1 MMRTVTLSVESA
13 NSAIESALQAFNG
26 KSQGEHISFASLDLL
41 WKVLAPNRMGIV
53 KALTGSEP
61 LALRE
66 IARRVGRDV
75 KAVHTD
81 VQMLLKAG
89 VLDKAADGKIV
100 FGYDAIHVDFM
111 LEAA

>member
-1 MMRTVTLSVESA
+1 MSIVTLSLESVNGVA
-13 NSAIESALQAFNG
+13 ERAKQAFKG
-26 KSQGEHISFASLDLL
+26 KAQGEYISFASLDLL
-41 WKVLAPNRMGIV
+41 WKVLAPNRMAIV
-53 KALTGSEP
+53 KVLTGSEP
-61 LALRE
+61 IALRE

-89 VLDKAADGKIV
+89 VLDKTETGKIT

-111 LEAA
+111 LKAA

>member
-1 MMRTVTLSVESA
+1 MKTVMLSVDSM
-13 NSAIESALQAFNG
+13 NSVAERAKQALQG
-26 KSQGEHISFASLDLL
+26 KAQGAYISFASLDLL
-41 WKVLAPNRMGIV
+41 WKILAPNRMAIV

-81 VQMLLKAG
+81 VQMLLTAG
-89 VLDKAADGKIV
+89 VLEKTEAGKIN
-100 FGYDAIHVDFM
+100 FGYDAVHVDFM

>member
-1 MMRTVTLSVESA
+1 MKTVMFAVESMDTVA
-13 NSAIESALQAFNG
+13 ERAKQALKGNQ
-26 KSQGEHISFASLDLL
+26 QGDYISFASLDLL
-41 WKVLAPNRMGIV
+41 WKILAPNRMAV
-53 KALTGSEP
+53 LKTLAGSEP

-66 IARRVGRDV
+66 IARRVSRDV

-89 VLDKAADGKIV
+89 ILEKNEADKII

-111 LEAA
+111 LKAA